1 MIFIKFVSST
11 ICILNGQSEIDE
23 KKLIQLLADG
33 SEVAF
38 EILFYRYRGKV
49 ANFIKRALPPHVDLE
64 ETVHEIFLRV
74 WSNKEKLD
82 GDRPFEPYLFRIA
95 RNLVVDELRKKIEHA
110 VYLQDGAFEADLVTS
125 NADSEI
131 EENELQNWFKSILD
145 KLPPKRREIFILNRF
160 EELSY
165 REIAAKLNIS
175 ENTVDTQI
183 RRTLQ
188 YFRSELKKLKA
199 LLFFL

>member
-1 MIFIKFVSST
+1 MK
-11 ICILNGQSEIDE
+11 GQTEIDE
-23 KKLIQLLADG
+23 KKLIQLLAG
-33 SEVAF
+33 GNEMAF

-49 ANFIKRALPPHVDLE
+49 ANFIKRSIPPHADLE

-82 GDRPFEPYLFRIA
+82 GDRPFEPYLFQIA
-95 RNLVVDELRKKIEHA
+95 RNLVVDELRQKIEHA
-110 VYLQDGAFEADLVTS
+110 VYLQDVAFAADLVTS
-125 NADSEI
+125 NADSKI

-145 KLPPKRREIFILNRF
+145 KLPSKRKEIFILSRI
-160 EELSY
+160 EELTY

-188 YFRSELKKLKA
+188 FFRSELKKLKTF
-199 LLFFL
+199 LFFF